1 MLWVYTKISGQI
13 KSSVPR
19 PSFDEWSYQK
29 MGINKPG
36 ITMIILKQNGFRK
49 IWSQSSYAY
58 SMH

>member
-1 MLWVYTKISGQI
+1 MLWVCTKISGQI

-19 PSFDEWSYQK
+19 PSFDEWCYQK

-49 IWSQSSYAY
+49 IWSQSS
-58 SMH
+58 